1 MACLGGRLGFPLPD
15 KMGYRELLVAGVI
28 SGIVFVAGEAFT
40 DQFVQGE
47 AKMGAMLSLIAAPV
61 ALLVAKAMRIRMI

>member
-1 MACLGGRLGFPLPD
+1 MVATVTW
-15 KMGYRELLVAGVI
+15 LVLI
-28 SGIVFVAGEAFT
+28 SLIG
-40 DQFVQGE
+40 FVQGE